1 MSIAP
6 EKLRTILVVDDEEE
20 IAELLVEA
28 LHYAGYEAVAAA
40 NGEEAL
46 TYLKLRPFA
55 LLLSDIHMPKMR
67 GEELQRKAQKLDP
80 YLGIIMITAAI
91 DLSIAVN
98 CMKNGGFDYIAKPF
112 YIKDVLA
119 RVENALERR
128 QLLLFRAR
136 YEREQT
142 AQQAELEAQVAEQAQ
157 CITRLYEE
165 KISLQH
171 RMFLNALVALNNA
184 LEAKDGYTRDHSW
197 RVAEIASK
205 LTNAL
210 YPQNASFG
218 HSLYLAALF
227 HDIGKIGVREAVLNK
242 PGKLTPKE
250 FAEIE
255 KHPVLSE
262 DILRPIFD
270 SPEILEIVRHHHE
283 AWNGTGYPD
292 NLGSEEIPLGA
303 RIVAV
308 ADSYDAMTS
317 ERPYRAG
324 MLPQQALEILREGAG
339 EQWDAKIVV
348 ALLRLAENGE
358 LNALTNAMRTARW
371 SDEEQNRI
379 ALMISSSLSDNA
391 VLPNHLPKAA

>member
-1 MSIAP
+1 MSITP
-6 EKLRTILVVDDEEE
+6 EQLRTILVVDDEEE

-28 LHYAGYEAVAAA
+28 LESAGYEAVMVA

-46 TYLKLRPFA
+46 AYLRLRPFA
-55 LLLSDIHMPKMR
+55 LLLSDIRMPKMR
-67 GEELQRKAQKLDP
+67 GEELQQVAQQIDP
-80 YLGIIMITAAI
+80 FLGVIMITAAI
-91 DLSIAVN
+91 DLSVAVN
-98 CMKNGGFDYIAKPF
+98 CMKNGSFDYIAKPF
-112 YIKDVLA
+112 HLKDVLA
-119 RVENALERR
+119 RVENALKRR

-136 YEREQT
+136 YEREQL
-142 AQQAELEAQVAEQAQ
+142 AQQAELEAQVAEQAL

-165 KISLQH
+165 KITLQH

-197 RVAEIASK
+197 RVAEIAAK
-205 LTNAL
+205 LTHAL
-210 YPQNASFG
+210 YPENTAFG

-242 PGKLTPKE
+242 PGKLTPEE

-270 SPEILEIVRHHHE
+270 NPEILAIIRHHHE
-283 AWNGTGYPD
+283 AWNGAGYPD
-292 NLGSEEIPLGA
+292 QMKGETIPIGA

-324 MLPQQALEILREGAG
+324 MKPEQALAILQDGAG
-339 EQWDAKIVV
+339 KQWDTAIIG
-348 ALLRLAENGE
+348 ALLTLAENGE
-358 LNALTNAMRTARW
+358 LNTLTNAMRTSRW
-371 SDEEQNRI
+371 SVEEQNRI
-379 ALMISSSLSDNA
+379 ALMVSSSLSESPM
-391 VLPNHLPKAA
+391 LPIFLSKAA